1 MPAKNDR
8 MPITAH
14 LEEFRKRLLRCIIA
28 LAVGF
33 GLTFSYSEDILEW
46 MLLPIRMT
54 MGFDRTFPF
63 FHPVYTDTAFKL
75 SYIDLTEPFWMH
87 MKIAFV
93 AGIFLAMPFI
103 LTQVWLF
110 ISPGLLPKER
120 RYALPF
126 VVLSSA
132 MFVLGALFAQYFML
146 PFAVHFLI
154 GYKTENL
161 VAMVTIGKY
170 TDFVSKFLL
179 ATGLVFE
186 LPLVITLLSKLGIVS
201 PEFLAKN
208 RKYAVLI
215 AFVVSALITPTSDI
229 FNLLLMAAPI
239 LVLYEVGIL
248 MARLVGRRKMVEDDA
263 AGGSDLTPR

>member
-1 MPAKNDR
+1 MPAETGR

-14 LEEFRKRLLRCIIA
+14 LEEFRKRLLNCVIA

-33 GLTFSYSEDILEW
+33 GLCFSYSEKILDW

-54 MGFDRTFPF
+54 MAFDGTPPF
-63 FHPVYTDTAFKL
+63 FHPVYAESTFKL

-93 AGIFLAMPFI
+93 AGIFLAMPYM
-103 LTQVWLF
+103 LTQLWLF
-110 ISPGLLPKER
+110 ISPGLLPRER

-126 VVLSSA
+126 VFSATA

-146 PFAVHFLI
+146 PFAVQFLI

-179 ATGLVFE
+179 AVGLTFE
-186 LPLVITLLSKLGIVS
+186 LPLVITLLSKLGIVT
-201 PEFLAKN
+201 PQFLAKN

-215 AFVVSALITPTSDI
+215 AFVLAAIITPTSDA
-229 FNLLLMAAPI
+229 FNMVLMAAPI

-248 MARLVGRRKMVEDDA
+248 LARLVGQRKPETE
-263 AGGSDLTPR
+263 AG